1 MGPIRKHLASKIHSA
16 SDWSRAC
23 NGLFLGAKGGGYEPL
38 DIVVPYTTPSLTRL
52 ALKRAEQLA
61 SEIPSR
67 IRVLRMQQV
76 PRPLE
81 LSHPAVSLDVIREQ
95 TRQTARGIAAEEIRI
110 YLTRDPDETL
120 LKALRPNSIL
130 VIGSKKRWWRTAGVR
145 LRNLCEK
152 KGFPVALVYST

>member
-1 MGPIRKHLASKIHSA
+1 MTSLRWPKQEQERTPRGVQLWESA
-16 SDWSRAC
+16 EQ
-23 NGLFLGAKGGGYEPL
+23 GIEPL
-38 DIVVPYTTPSLTRL
+38 DIVVPYTTPSLTRM
-52 ALKRAEQLA
+52 ALRRAQQLA
-61 SEIPSR
+61 SQLPSR

-95 TRQTARGIAAEEIRI
+95 TRQTARGIAAGEIRI

-130 VIGSKKRWWRTAGVR
+130 VIGSKKRWWRTAGER